1 MESATDIRCGLLY
14 LPTLRGGEGERRMEE
29 RMAVALPFPF
39 VPAIWHV
46 GRV

>member
-1 MESATDIRCGLLY
+1 MESVREIKCGLLY
-14 LPTLRGGEGERRMEE
+14 LPTLRVGEAERRIEE
-29 RMAVALPFPF
+29 RMAVTLPLPF